1 MKTLNEN
8 KYLINRKNIL
18 YDQRYTMSRLAR
30 DLGVTPTAI
39 CQSIKGRTQSLRM
52 HRLIANKLG
61 VSLVE
66 FWPELYGD
74 PIIHQDVDHLTIR
87 S

>member
-8 KYLINRKNIL
+8 KFLVNRKKIL

-61 VSLVE
+61 ISLVE
-66 FWPELYGD
+66 FWPELYGETIENQE
-74 PIIHQDVDHLTIR
+74 PDHLTVR